1 MYVQYIKPNRKRKR
15 LTRKKKWLLAAIC
28 FVLVVIGALLYFN
41 FVINPVILSMSEIKV
56 KSLTQR
62 AVNQAVYEVVN
73 SGPVYDDMIKIS
85 RNESGMVTLISADAT
100 EINRLARDLVKLSE
114 VKLGEISERGIA
126 IPIGTFSG
134 MPIFVGRGPEVSIR
148 LIPIGVISCSF
159 RSEFRQAGINQTT
172 HRIYVN
178 INSNVSVVMPTQNQ
192 NIATTTELLLAESI
206 IIGSIPSTYLN
217 SDSVDQMLNL
227 IPS

>member
-1 MYVQYIKPNRKRKR
+1 MYVQYIKPNRKRKW

-85 RNESGMVTLISADAT
+85 RNENGMVTLISADAT
-100 EINRLARDLVKLSE
+100 EINRLARDLIKLSE
-114 VKLGEISERGIA
+114 IKLSEISERGIA

-148 LIPIGVISCSF
+148 LIPIGVISCNF
-159 RSEFRQAGINQTT
+159 RSEFHQSGINQTT

-206 IIGSIPSTYLN
+206 IIGAIPNTYLN
-217 SDSVDQMLNL
+217 SESLDEMLNL
-227 IPS
+227 LP

>member
-206 IIGSIPSTYLN
+206 IIGAIPSTYLN
-217 SDSVDQMLNL
+217 SDSLDEMLNL
-227 IPS
+227 LP

>member
-206 IIGSIPSTYLN
+206 IIGAIPSTYLN
-217 SDSVDQMLNL
+217 SESLDEMLNL
-227 IPS
+227 LP

>member
-1 MYVQYIKPNRKRKR
+1 MYIQYIKLNRKRKR
-15 LTRKKKWLLAAIC
+15 LTGKKKWLLAAIC

-73 SGPVYDDMIKIS
+73 GGPVYDDMIKIS

-114 VKLGEISERGIA
+114 VKLSEISERGIA

-134 MPIFVGRGPEVSIR
+134 MPIFVGRGPDVTIR

-159 RSEFRQAGINQTT
+159 RSEFREAGINQTN

-206 IIGSIPSTYLN
+206 IIGSIPDTYLN

>member
-1 MYVQYIKPNRKRKR
+1 MYVQYIKRHKKRR
-15 LTRKKKWLLAAIC
+15 LTRKKKILLAILC
-28 FVLVVIGALLYFN
+28 LVLVLIGVLCYFN
-41 FVINPVILSMSEIKV
+41 YVINPVILSMSEIKV
-56 KSLTQR
+56 KSLTQK

-85 RNESGMVTLISADAT
+85 RNSDGLVTLISADAT

-114 VKLGEISERGIA
+114 VKLSEISERGIS
-126 IPIGTFSG
+126 IPMGTFSG
-134 MPIFVGRGPEVSIR
+134 MPIFVGRGPDVKIR

-159 RSEFRQAGINQTT
+159 RSEFRAAGINQTN

-227 IPS
+227 IPN

>member
-1 MYVQYIKPNRKRKR
+1 
-15 LTRKKKWLLAAIC
+15 
-28 FVLVVIGALLYFN
+28 
-41 FVINPVILSMSEIKV
+41 MSEIKV

-114 VKLGEISERGIA
+114 VKLGEISERGIS

>member
-28 FVLVVIGALLYFN
+28 FVLVFIGALLYFN

-114 VKLGEISERGIA
+114 VKLGEISERGIS

-134 MPIFVGRGPEVSIR
+134 MPIFVGRGPEVTIR

-159 RSEFRQAGINQTT
+159 RSEFREAGINQTT

-178 INSNVSVVMPTQNQ
+178 INSNVSVVMPTQHQ

-206 IIGSIPSTYLN
+206 IIGSIPSTYLR
-217 SDSVDQMLNL
+217 SESLDEMLNL
-227 IPS
+227 LP

>member
-217 SDSVDQMLNL
+217 SESLDEMLNL
-227 IPS
+227 LP

>member
-1 MYVQYIKPNRKRKR
+1 M
-15 LTRKKKWLLAAIC
+15 LAAIC

-73 SGPVYDDMIKIS
+73 GGPVYDDMIKIS

-114 VKLGEISERGIA
+114 VKLSEISERGIA

-134 MPIFVGRGPEVSIR
+134 MPIFVGRGPDVTIR

-159 RSEFRQAGINQTT
+159 RSEFREAGINQTN

-206 IIGSIPSTYLN
+206 IIGAIPDTYLN
-217 SDSVDQMLNL
+217 SDSIDQMLNL

>member
-134 MPIFVGRGPEVSIR
+134 MPIFVGRAQRFR
-148 LIPIGVISCSF
+148 LDWFQLV
-159 RSEFRQAGINQTT
+159 
-172 HRIYVN
+172 
-178 INSNVSVVMPTQNQ
+178 
-192 NIATTTELLLAESI
+192 
-206 IIGSIPSTYLN
+206 
-217 SDSVDQMLNL
+217 
-227 IPS
+227 

>member
-1 MYVQYIKPNRKRKR
+1 MYVQYIKPNRKRKW
-15 LTRKKKWLLAAIC
+15 LTRKKKWLLATIC
-28 FVLVVIGALLYFN
+28 LVLVVIGALLYFN

-85 RNESGMVTLISADAT
+85 RNENGMVTLISADAT

-114 VKLGEISERGIA
+114 IKLSEISERGIA

-148 LIPIGVISCSF
+148 LIPIGVISCNF
-159 RSEFRQAGINQTT
+159 RSEFHQAGINQTT

-206 IIGSIPSTYLN
+206 IIGAIPSTYLN
-217 SDSVDQMLNL
+217 SGSLDEMLNL
-227 IPS
+227 LP

>member
-1 MYVQYIKPNRKRKR
+1 M
-15 LTRKKKWLLAAIC
+15 LAAIC

-73 SGPVYDDMIKIS
+73 GGPVYDDMIKIS

-114 VKLGEISERGIA
+114 VKLSEISERGIA

-134 MPIFVGRGPEVSIR
+134 MPIFVGRGPDVTIR

-159 RSEFRQAGINQTT
+159 RSEFREAGINQTN

-206 IIGSIPSTYLN
+206 IIGAIPDTYLN

>member
-134 MPIFVGRGPEVSIR
+134 MPIFVGRGPEISIR

-217 SDSVDQMLNL
+217 SESLDEMLNL
-227 IPS
+227 LP